1 VITDNYQPTLIGEA
15 IGGLLQCYDQVL
27 QFPIDGDPQCQKSPG
42 GWMDLTPWTG
52 DGVFYYASQL
62 EGAVYRAVPDNVS
75 GYLSAVTLF
84 AINSDELPQF
94 VFRESINNISRSQL
108 LTVAKAHIQRAIM
121 LKAKAA
127 LSSVKLNRGNAE
139 VEENP
144 VDGHEV
150 VLRAD
155 CLYVGEVVID

>member
-1 VITDNYQPTLIGEA
+1 
-15 IGGLLQCYDQVL
+15 
-27 QFPIDGDPQCQKSPG
+27 
-42 GWMDLTPWTG
+42 MDLTPWMG

-84 AINSDELPQF
+84 AISSDELPQF

-108 LTVAKAHIQRAIM
+108 LTVAKAHIQRTIM
-121 LKAKAA
+121 LKAEAA

-144 VDGHEV
+144 VDRHEV